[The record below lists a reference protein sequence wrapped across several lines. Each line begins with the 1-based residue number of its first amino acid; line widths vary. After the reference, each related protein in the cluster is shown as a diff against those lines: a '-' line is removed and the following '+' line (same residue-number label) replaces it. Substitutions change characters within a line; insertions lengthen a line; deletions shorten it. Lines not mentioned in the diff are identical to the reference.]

1 MLQDKPADRTARR
14 LLVAAQKATAH
25 KTPGSWVVAYDVAD
39 SLGLNDVDDAVRLAA
54 ANGWLEVEGG
64 HSVRLTEAGRRLA
77 TP

>member
-1 MLQDKPADRTARR
+1 MAQDKPADWMARR

-25 KTPGSWVVAYDVAD
+25 KTPGSWVMTYDVAD

-64 HSVRLTEAGRRLA
+64 HSVRLTDAGRRVA
-77 TP
+77 AP

>member
-1 MLQDKPADRTARR
+1 MPQDEQADRMARR
-14 LLVAAQKATAH
+14 LLVADQSATAH
-25 KTPGSWVVAYDVAD
+25 KNPGSWVMTYDVAD

-64 HSVRLTEAGRRLA
+64 HSVRLTDAGRRLA

>member
-1 MLQDKPADRTARR
+1 MPQDKQTDRMARR

-25 KTPGSWVVAYDVAD
+25 KTPGSWVMTFDVAD
-39 SLGLNDVDDAVRLAA
+39 SLGLNDVDHAVRLAA

-64 HSVRLTEAGRRLA
+64 HSVRLTDAGRRLA